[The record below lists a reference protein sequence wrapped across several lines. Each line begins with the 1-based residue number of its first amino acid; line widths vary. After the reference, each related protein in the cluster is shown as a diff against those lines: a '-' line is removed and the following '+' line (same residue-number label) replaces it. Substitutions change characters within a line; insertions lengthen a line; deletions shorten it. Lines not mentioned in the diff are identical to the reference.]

1 MTTHP
6 VSLTLYRARL
16 LNQPDLYRI
25 TVDQGTITTVDPD
38 PASPPDVLDIAHA
51 PTVDPLPEA
60 LDVNGRLVV
69 PGMVDAHMHLDKALT
84 LPYANNPTGTLEGA
98 IHSFGHIRP
107 RLTPDDVVRRF
118 QLMAKTVVSYGTTRI
133 RSHLD
138 FTNRTTF
145 LPLLHA
151 LAAAI
156 DEWRD
161 RLDVQLVVM
170 APRDNHPEFV
180 DALAGGAARY
190 LTAIGGA
197 PHLAPDPYANLSW
210 ITSLAQKW
218 GLGLDL
224 HVDEQLNP
232 QAKTLGWLAHWLTE
246 NTVEHLPVIA
256 GHVVSIGTMP
266 PEEASTW
273 IQAVAEVPLG
283 IVTCP
288 ATNLYLQGRHDTVN
302 VRRGLTRVREWL
314 AAGVPVAIA
323 SDNIQDPFNP
333 FGRGDLLEMAL
344 LAGYAAHLGAAEAD
358 TLLAMITE
366 IPGQLLGLS
375 PYGVVPGSIA
385 DLVVLDAHSALEA
398 LQWQSPARWVFKRG
412 RLVASRALVQRWYGE
427 TYPETDLF
435 EPPHAPL

>member
-1 MTTHP
+1 MATPHVP
-6 VSLTLYRARL
+6 LTLYRARL

-25 TVDQGTITTVDPD
+25 TMDQGKIHTVEPD
-38 PASPPDVLDIAHA
+38 PSCPPGVLDIQHA
-51 PTVDPLPEA
+51 PIRETLPAA
-60 LDVNGRLVV
+60 LDVKGRLVI

-84 LPYANNPTGTLEGA
+84 LPYAQNPSGTLEGA
-98 IHSFGHIRP
+98 IQSFGQIRP
-107 RLTPDDVVRRF
+107 RLTPEDVVRRF
-118 QLMAKTVVSYGTTRI
+118 RLMAETVVAHGTTSI

-138 FTNRTTF
+138 FTTASTF
-145 LPLLHA
+145 LPLLQA
-151 LAAAI
+151 LAAVI
-156 DEWRD
+156 DEWHD

-170 APRDNHPEFV
+170 APRDNPPEFV
-180 DALAGGAARY
+180 DALAAGAARY

-197 PHLAPDPYANLSW
+197 PHLASDPNTNLTW

-232 QAKTLGWLAHWLTE
+232 AAKTLGWLAHWLTK

-266 PEEASTW
+266 PEEASAL
-273 IQAVAEVPLG
+273 IQTVAEVPLG
-283 IVTCP
+283 VVTCP

-302 VRRGLTRVREWL
+302 VRRGLTRIREWL

-385 DLVVLDAHSALEA
+385 DVVVLDAHSALEA

-412 RLVASRALVQRWYGE
+412 RLVASRALVQHWYGMR
-427 TYPETDLF
+427 PETDLF
-435 EPPHAPL
+435 ESPHAPL